1 MSHKIFDN
9 DSVVIRKNKVILKLN
24 KPAYMGIFIFELC
37 KVLMYEFHYDYIKN
51 KFGNKARLLR
61 NVCVR
66 VRATRIFYHSC
77 FNIKKVQ

>member
-1 MSHKIFDN
+1 MSQKIFDN

-24 KPAYMGIFIFELC
+24 KPVYMGIFIFELC

-66 VRATRIFYHSC
+66 VRATRIFYRSC

>member
-37 KVLMYEFHYDYIKN
+37 KVLIYEFHYDYIKN
-51 KFGNKARLLR
+51 KFGNKAGLLT

-66 VRATRIFYHSC
+66 VRATRIFYRSC